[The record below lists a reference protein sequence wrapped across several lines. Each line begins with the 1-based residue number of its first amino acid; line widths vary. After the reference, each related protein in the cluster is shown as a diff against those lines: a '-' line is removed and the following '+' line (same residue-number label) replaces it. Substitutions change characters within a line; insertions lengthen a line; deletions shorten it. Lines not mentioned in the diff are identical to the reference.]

1 MPKLSHQRLLA
12 AIVLG
17 LSFSPGCIWYSGGQT
32 WPAPMETIGGELP
45 PGDSLE
51 HPPGPE
57 EVSVLRHSDPVRIRS
72 AGALT
77 GYPLAFYRKRARLTA
92 GGSVV
97 VAPGGRAEVLWP
109 SGSSVLL
116 FGSAIA
122 WIGSPS
128 RGDALISFQEL
139 TSARFDL
146 MPGDRVQLL
155 GGAVLSGDSGPYM
168 VDRQSGEVLRVR
180 NQSDGVVRIAFR
192 DGDFDL
198 DPGQNLRLPL
208 LSSGGSPRSVDSGFA
223 AVAGPGFSVKSR
235 GALLLESGPG
245 GVVARALDDPPGER
259 TLHGLGV
266 TVRLQAGARAVFRNL
281 GDLPVE
287 AGESAALSSTES
299 PSAEAAPAAP
309 AEPPPTPER
318 P

>member
-1 MPKLSHQRLLA
+1 MPPRRSLRRLA
-12 AIVLG
+12 ALA
-17 LSFSPGCIWYSGGQT
+17 LCLCAAPGCIWYSGQT
-32 WPAPMETIGGELP
+32 WPEPMDVPGGELP
-45 PGDSLE
+45 PGDSLQ

-57 EVSVLRHSDPVRIRS
+57 EVSVLRHSDPVRIRP

-92 GGSVV
+92 GGSLV
-97 VAPGGRAEVLWP
+97 VAPGGRAEILWP

-116 FGSAIA
+116 LGSAIA

-139 TSARFDL
+139 TSARLDL

-155 GGAVLSGDSGPYM
+155 GGGVLSGDSGPYM
-168 VDRQSGEVLRVR
+168 IDRQSGEVLRVR
-180 NQSDGVVRIAFR
+180 NQSDGVVAIAFR
-192 DGDFDL
+192 DGNFEL

-208 LSSGGSPRSVDSGFA
+208 LSAGGAPQSADSGFER
-223 AVAGPGFSVKSR
+223 VQGPGFSVAAR
-235 GALLLESGPG
+235 GALLVESGPG

-259 TLHGLGV
+259 TLQGLGV
-266 TVRLQAGARAVFRNL
+266 TVRLEARARAVFRSL
-281 GDLPVE
+281 GNLPVE
-287 AGESAALSSTES
+287 AGESAALSGSEIPS
-299 PSAEAAPAAP
+299 PEPAPADRVEDA
-309 AEPPPTPER
+309 PTPQR